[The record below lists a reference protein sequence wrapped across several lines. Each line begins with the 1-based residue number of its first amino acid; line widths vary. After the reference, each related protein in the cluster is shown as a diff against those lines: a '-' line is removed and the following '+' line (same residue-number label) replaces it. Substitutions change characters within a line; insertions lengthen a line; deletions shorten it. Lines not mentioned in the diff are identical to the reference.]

1 MNVLYMTDKC
11 HQEQERLRERIRDQN
26 IQIESLELQL
36 GVYDS
41 SNDDSDSCYTESETE
56 IHTVNRRVET
66 RAMRNRMDAK
76 KAITKTE
83 WRQQMKIR
91 FNMKTLSK

>member
-1 MNVLYMTDKC
+1 MTDKC
-11 HQEQERLRERIRDQN
+11 QQEQELLRERIKDQN

-41 SNDDSDSCYTESETE
+41 SNDDSDSLYTESETE
-56 IHTVNRRVET
+56 IHTVTRRVET
-66 RAMRNRMDAK
+66 RAMQNRMDAK

-83 WRQQMKIR
+83 WRQRMQIR
-91 FNMKTLSK
+91 FNMKTRNK